1 MNLSE
6 IIKLW
11 GECEMK
17 IPFITY
23 KALIRRLKTNE
34 LVVKEYKEK
43 YLKK

>member
-11 GECEMK
+11 GECKIK

-23 KALIRRLKTNE
+23 KGLIRRLKTNR